1 MHPALTGG
9 DGRPPIAGEVVLPG
23 QAASVV
29 LPEGIDGDL
38 GLEDVGIEEI
48 PTPRI
53 RIRHRHGV
61 YKDSQTGVET
71 PVFNA
76 IILGLV
82 KQRVMFSKVVKGDA
96 DDVPQCKSVNY
107 QLGMPNVDPQSRNLF
122 PWADSPWNPNEVSI
136 DPGTGRVL
144 LQCTA
149 CPFKDWTGPY
159 GNQEPP
165 ACNEVWNL
173 VIMYDPYG
181 NGQAQPAFLAI
192 KKTGLKNVRAHI
204 AKYKQSKTPMFVDVV
219 QFSLEEQIRGDNA
232 YQMPVINVIG
242 QTDPSAYLSYAENFK
257 ALRGF
262 ITTIRPAEG
271 ADQGVQ
277 SHFDGPEWEQATTQ
291 PPTPAAPA
299 QQPQAPA
306 PQPQQ
311 AVAATQAPTPAPA
324 PVPTPQPQAPSTP
337 APAPQVQIS
346 DLVSPTPPQV
356 PAPAPTPAPAPAPVP
371 VATPVA
377 ASAPAPAAP
386 SFPQAPA
393 PSVPGVPGVP
403 SVPAPM
409 PTVQAPQTPAPSPEP
424 PNALDAAMPAGG
436 AAPWAAGTPGDDED
450 LPF

>member
-23 QAASVV
+23 QAMAVA

-53 RIRHRHGV
+53 RIKHRQGV

-122 PWADSPWNPNEVSI
+122 PWADSPWNPNEVTV
-136 DPGTGRVL
+136 DAGTGRVL

-159 GNQEPP
+159 GKQDPP

-181 NGQAQPAFLAI
+181 TGQAQPAFLAV
-192 KKTGLKNVRAHI
+192 KKTGLKNVRTHI
-204 AKYKQSKTPMFVDVV
+204 AKYKQSNTPMFLDVV
-219 QFSLEEQIRGDNA
+219 QFSLEEQVRGDNA
-232 YQMPVINVIG
+232 YQMPVITVIG
-242 QTDPSAYLSYAENFK
+242 QTSRDPEVLRQYAENFK
-257 ALRGF
+257 SLRKF
-262 ITTIRPAEG
+262 ITQIRPAEG

-277 SHFDGPEWEQATTQ
+277 SHFEGPEWDQATQ
-291 PPTPAAPA
+291 HPPQQQAPV

-311 AVAATQAPTPAPA
+311 AVATPQVPTPAPAPAPAPQPQASPTPAPAPQTPAPIQPQAPTPAPTPAPA
-324 PVPTPQPQAPSTP
+324 PVPE
-337 APAPQVQIS
+337 
-346 DLVSPTPPQV
+346 
-356 PAPAPTPAPAPAPVP
+356 P

-377 ASAPAPAAP
+377 ASAPTPAAP
-386 SFPQAPA
+386 SFPQSPA
-393 PSVPGVPGVP
+393 PSVPGVPGIP
-403 SVPAPM
+403 GTVPAPM
-409 PTVQAPQTPAPSPEP
+409 PTMQAPQTPAPAPAAPAPAPVAEPSP
-424 PNALDAAMPAGG
+424 GG